1 MKRPLYATPIAVLAL
16 TGCAA
21 SHHATAPPNPPKLPR
36 PLQPGPPAAW
46 AETKAESRWLGYSTF
61 CWPDTGCADYGLGRC
76 GDRRHSPLLHVR
88 ASESIRFH
96 LGFEPKTV
104 SLYLHGEP
112 HARPLT
118 QVLDTSRTPKWRVTR
133 EGQFVL
139 AAKAKSGDASY
150 VGCLRFI

>member
-1 MKRPLYATPIAVLAL
+1 MRHLVAAIGLVILAA
-16 TGCAA
+16 GCAG
-21 SHHATAPPNPPKLPR
+21 SRRVGPPPNPPKLPR

-46 AETKAESRWLGYSTF
+46 AETKAGSRWLGYSTF
-61 CWPDTGCADYGLGRC
+61 CWPDTVCADYGLGRC

-104 SLYLHGEP
+104 SLYLYGDP

-118 QVLDTSRTPKWRVTR
+118 QVLDTSRTPNWRVTR

-139 AAKAKSGDASY
+139 AAKSKSGHASY
-150 VGCLRFI
+150 VGCLRFT